1 MTKINIDILRRL
13 IKLIDIKKADD
24 YNEWMIVL
32 WCLKTIQKE
41 YNLNKKEVYEIFKDF
56 SKLSNKYEEKECE
69 KVFYKEYNV
78 NKKKIYTLGTL
89 LYYAEIN
96 NEEETK
102 KIKREIWDDY
112 KLKIRENLLNDKYI
126 FNLTKKINDKK
137 KYIEELDLIDFND
150 FDDFDDNDFYN
161 LKIIFSI
168 KDLIVDY
175 LLKIYNIIYYNDNLY
190 LFNKGKWFEINDNDF
205 YKLLN
210 NNYNFFNFYDDKKLN
225 DSLTQNALNFNKV
238 KTNNNNNKSILIK
251 ILGNF
256 NTQELIL
263 NKIKSLN
270 NVDNINNNN
279 DLIINSYH
287 KYINDLNDFND
298 IIINYYCFF
307 LSLLN

>member
-13 IKLIDIKKADD
+13 IKLIDIKKSDD

-175 LLKIYNIIYYNDNLY
+175 LLKIYNIIYYKDNLY

-225 DSLTQNALNFNKV
+225 ENS
-238 KTNNNNNKSILIK
+238 NKSILIK

-279 DLIINSYH
+279 LIINSFH

>member
-137 KYIEELDLIDFND
+137 KYIEELDLINFND

-210 NNYNFFNFYDDKKLN
+210 NNYNFFNFYDDDKLN
-225 DSLTQNALNFNKV
+225 EI
-238 KTNNNNNKSILIK
+238 KTNNKSILIK

-279 DLIINSYH
+279 LIINSYH
-287 KYINDLNDFND
+287 KYINDLNNFND

>member
-56 SKLSNKYEEKECE
+56 SKLSNKYEEKEWE

-112 KLKIRENLLNDKYI
+112 KLKKRENLLNDKYI

-175 LLKIYNIIYYNDNLY
+175 LLKIYNIIYYKDNLY

-210 NNYNFFNFYDDKKLN
+210 NNYNFFNFYDDDKLN
-225 DSLTQNALNFNKV
+225 EI
-238 KTNNNNNKSILIK
+238 KTNNKSILIK

-279 DLIINSYH
+279 LIINSFH

>member
-24 YNEWMIVL
+24 YNEWMIIL

-175 LLKIYNIIYYNDNLY
+175 LLKIYNIIYYKDNLY

-210 NNYNFFNFYDDKKLN
+210 NNYNFFNFYDDTKLN
-225 DSLTQNALNFNKV
+225 ERT
-238 KTNNNNNKSILIK
+238 NNKSILIK

-279 DLIINSYH
+279 LIINSYH

>member
-175 LLKIYNIIYYNDNLY
+175 LLKIYNIIYYKDNLY

-210 NNYNFFNFYDDKKLN
+210 NNYNFFNFYDDTKLN
-225 DSLTQNALNFNKV
+225 EI
-238 KTNNNNNKSILIK
+238 KTNNKSILIK

-270 NVDNINNNN
+270 NIDNINNNN
-279 DLIINSYH
+279 LIINSFH

>member
-175 LLKIYNIIYYNDNLY
+175 LLKIYNIIYYKDNLY

-225 DSLTQNALNFNKV
+225 EI
-238 KTNNNNNKSILIK
+238 KTNNKSILIK

-279 DLIINSYH
+279 DLIINSFH

>member
-24 YNEWMIVL
+24 YNEWMIIL

-175 LLKIYNIIYYNDNLY
+175 LLKIYNIIYYKDNLY

-210 NNYNFFNFYDDKKLN
+210 NNYNFFNFYDDDKLN
-225 DSLTQNALNFNKV
+225 EI
-238 KTNNNNNKSILIK
+238 NNKSILIK

-279 DLIINSYH
+279 NLIINSFH

>member
-1 MTKINIDILRRL
+1 MKKINIDILRRL

-24 YNEWMIVL
+24 YNEWMIIL

-126 FNLTKKINDKK
+126 YNLTKKINDKK

-210 NNYNFFNFYDDKKLN
+210 NNYNFFNFYDNDKLN
-225 DSLTQNALNFNKV
+225 EV
-238 KTNNNNNKSILIK
+238 KTNNKSILIK

-279 DLIINSYH
+279 LIINSYH